1 MLSSLLCKG
10 NVNWN
15 DIEISL
21 HSSQKSIIQTAKN
34 AGKDV
39 GGKETLI
46 HCFWECKL
54 VQPLQKAVWSFL
66 KKLKIDLMYNPAE
79 PHLSIYPKQSVSRY
93 NRTTCTSMFI
103 GTLFTTLKLW
113 NQPGCPPTNEWI
125 KKIWYMHTMDYYLAI
140 KHTKLD
146 W

>member
-103 GTLFTTLKLW
+103 GTLFTITKLW
-113 NQPGCPPTNEWI
+113 KLSKCPTTNERMEKMWYTYI
-125 KKIWYMHTMDYYLAI
+125 YIYIWNI
-140 KHTKLD
+140 IQS
-146 W
+146 